1 MSVRVNT
8 NVDAFEAQRQLG
20 LVSMDFS
27 KAVQRLSSGLRIN
40 SAADDAAGLAISQKL
55 KTQITGF
62 DQGARNAQ
70 DAVSMVQTSESA
82 LNTTQS
88 MLQRMRQ
95 LAVEAANGTYTDSDR
110 KNIQAEINQL
120 VSEIDRISQ
129 QTDFNTKK
137 LLDGSSAGQA
147 LGGGADIR
155 GLVVQAGVAI
165 ATTFSITAA
174 TSATRSAV
182 EAASAQGSFF
192 TQTSSI
198 TITGAT
204 GTQTFTAQSGESLQ
218 DFFQIVNN
226 SGVGVTMGVDQNTTN
241 GNVQIVNNYFGVNT
255 GTGQVIT
262 GPGAVTVVDNGITYP
277 QGTVFTGGPE
287 AVTVSAATGDFGT
300 AGLCMQFSTAAA
312 QVGSVGTA
320 GTFGLATA
328 SNAVVTISTIGGG
341 SATVT
346 AIGFNSDQVNGSGV
360 ASGLVLTLGSP
371 GNMSTGDTFTV
382 KQNSALQFQVG
393 ANANQTISLQIDAVS
408 SQALGVSSID
418 VLTQKDAEA
427 SITQLDRAIQN
438 VSAARANMGAIINRL
453 TNSVTNDQAAQ
464 ENALAANSRIEDVN
478 VAAETVQFTRDQI
491 LLQAGTSI
499 LAQANQSPTGLLSL
513 LR

>member
-1 MSVRVNT
+1 
-8 NVDAFEAQRQLG
+8 
-20 LVSMDFS
+20 
-27 KAVQRLSSGLRIN
+27 
-40 SAADDAAGLAISQKL
+40 
-55 KTQITGF
+55 
-62 DQGARNAQ
+62 
-70 DAVSMVQTSESA
+70 
-82 LNTTQS
+82 
-88 MLQRMRQ
+88 
-95 LAVEAANGTYTDSDR
+95 
-110 KNIQAEINQL
+110 
-120 VSEIDRISQ
+120 
-129 QTDFNTKK
+129 
-137 LLDGSSAGQA
+137 
-147 LGGGADIR
+147 
-155 GLVVQAGVAI
+155 VAI

-182 EAASAQGSFF
+182 EGASAQGSFF

-262 GPGAVTVVDNGITYP
+262 GPGAVTVVDNGITYA

-300 AGLCMQFSTAAA
+300 AGLCMQFSTAAT

-360 ASGLVLTLGSP
+360 AAGLVLTLGSP

-418 VLTQKDAEA
+418 VLTQKDAET